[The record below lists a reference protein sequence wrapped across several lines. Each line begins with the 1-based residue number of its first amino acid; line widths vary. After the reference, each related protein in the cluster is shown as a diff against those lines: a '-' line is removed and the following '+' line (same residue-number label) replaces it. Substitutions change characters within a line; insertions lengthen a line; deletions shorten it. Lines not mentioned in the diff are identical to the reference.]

1 MVGLAL
7 VVMLLPLVLE
17 PTGLGVLS
25 LECVPVS
32 LECVGLNY
40 FGKSSRPLIL
50 ICLVDIFDVEPTEL
64 RETNYLGSV

>member
-1 MVGLAL
+1 LVGLAL

-50 ICLVDIFDVEPTEL
+50 IRLVNIFDVEPTEL